1 MALSGTD
8 LIHGDGVLGHTPE
21 VAPSISVSTTFRATL
36 AGPDVIYD
44 PYEEN
49 AREPPQ
55 DVYSR
60 YSQPVR
66 TRAEH
71 ILSKVNNGFSL
82 TYASGLASFYSALV
96 HIRPKRVAV
105 QGGYHGCHVAL
116 SVYNRGRDTEVPCI
130 DLDEEFQPGDM
141 CWLETPLNP
150 TGEARDI
157 QYYADKI
164 HKVGGVLLVDATFG
178 PPPLQYPFKFGADI
192 IMHSATKYFGGH
204 SDLLCGMLVV
214 KTQEEWEK
222 LWTDRTYMGNMMGS
236 MEAWLLLRSLRTLHL
251 RVPRQSENATI
262 LAEWLSQI
270 AKTPKGQTFDGV
282 PGGMIKQIWHSSL
295 QGVDSRGF
303 DPKKQMEG
311 GWNATFAMEMAHSEY
326 GRLLPHKLEYF
337 VAATSLGGVESLIEQ
352 RIQSDP
358 ASPPGLV
365 RLSIGVED
373 VEDLKADLKQA
384 FIKLDTDVKV

>member
-8 LIHGDGVLGHTPE
+8 LIHGDGALGHTPE
-21 VAPSISVSTTFRATL
+21 VAPSISMSTTFRATL

-44 PYEEN
+44 PYEEDS
-49 AREPPQ
+49 RTPPH

-71 ILSKVNNGFSL
+71 ILSKINNGFAL

-105 QGGYHGCHVAL
+105 QGSYHGCHVAL
-116 SVYNRGRDTEVPCI
+116 SVYNRGRDTEVQVI
-130 DLDEEFQPGDM
+130 DLDDEYQPGDM

-164 HKVGGVLLVDATFG
+164 HAVGGVLLVDATFG

-192 IMHSATKYFGGH
+192 IMHSGTKYFGGH

-214 KTQEEWEK
+214 KTQEEWEQ
-222 LWTDRTYMGNMMGS
+222 LWTDRTYMGNTLGS

-251 RVPRQSENATI
+251 RVPRQSESATV
-262 LAEWLSQI
+262 LAGWLNQV
-270 AKTPKGQTFDGV
+270 AQTPEGQSFDGV
-282 PGGMIKQIWHSSL
+282 PGGMIKKVWHSSL
-295 QGVDSRGF
+295 QGVDCRGF

-311 GWNATFAMEMAHSEY
+311 GWNATFAMEMSHAEY
-326 GRLLPHKLEYF
+326 GRLLPHTLQYF
-337 VAATSLGGVESLIEQ
+337 VPATSLGGVESLIEQ

-365 RLSIGVED
+365 RLSVGVED
-373 VEDLKADLKQA
+373 VEDLKQDLKDA
-384 FIKLDTDVKV
+384 LIKLKAEVKI